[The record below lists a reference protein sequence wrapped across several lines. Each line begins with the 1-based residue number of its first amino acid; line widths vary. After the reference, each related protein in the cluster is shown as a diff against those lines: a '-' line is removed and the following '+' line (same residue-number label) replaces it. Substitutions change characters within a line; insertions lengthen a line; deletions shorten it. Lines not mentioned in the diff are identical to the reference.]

1 MMNHTV
7 SIQDTG
13 FVTHDV
19 LQIKTDRPANFEF
32 TPGQATE
39 VAVLKDGYSNKKRP
53 FTFTSLPSDGFLQ
66 FTIKIYPD
74 HNGVTDK
81 IQTLEKGDQLEIS
94 DAWGAISYKGPGTFI
109 AGGAGVTP
117 FISIFKDLA
126 DRNQLEEN
134 KLLFANKRERDIIL
148 DSKFNQWLGADFVNI
163 LSEEHNPKHAHG
175 RMDKEFLQK
184 NLKDKDKYVYICG
197 PVPMINSVK
206 EDLLE
211 IGVEKDKIITED
223 L

>member
-1 MMNHTV
+1 MNHTV

-81 IQTLEKGDQLEIS
+81 IQTLEQGDQLEIS

-126 DRNQLEEN
+126 DRNQLDEN

-211 IGVEKDKIITED
+211 IGVEKEQIITED

>member
-1 MMNHTV
+1 MNHTV

-39 VAVLKDGYSNKKRP
+39 VAVLTEGYSNPKRP

-81 IQTLEKGDQLEIS
+81 IQTLEQGDQLEIS

-126 DRNQLEEN
+126 DRNQLDEN

-175 RMDKEFLQK
+175 RMDKEFLKK

>member
-1 MMNHTV
+1 MNHTV

-81 IQTLEKGDQLEIS
+81 IQTLEQGDQLEIS

-126 DRNQLEEN
+126 DRNQLDEN

-175 RMDKEFLQK
+175 RMDKEFLKK

-211 IGVEKDKIITED
+211 IGVEKEQIITED

>member
-1 MMNHTV
+1 MNHTV

-81 IQTLEKGDQLEIS
+81 IQTLEQGDQLEIS

-126 DRNQLEEN
+126 DRNQLDEN

-175 RMDKEFLQK
+175 RIDKEFLKK

-211 IGVEKDKIITED
+211 IGVEKEQIITED

>member
-1 MMNHTV
+1 MNHTV

-81 IQTLEKGDQLEIS
+81 IQTLEQGDQLEIS

-126 DRNQLEEN
+126 DRNQLDEN

-163 LSEEHNPKHAHG
+163 LSEEHNPKHSHG
-175 RMDKEFLQK
+175 RMDKEFLKK

-211 IGVEKDKIITED
+211 IGVEKEQIITED

>member
-1 MMNHTV
+1 MNHTV

>member
-1 MMNHTV
+1 MNHTV

-81 IQTLEKGDQLEIS
+81 IQTLEQGDQLEIS

-126 DRNQLEEN
+126 DRNQLDEN

-163 LSEEHNPKHAHG
+163 LSEEHNPKHSHG

>member
-1 MMNHTV
+1 MNHTV

-81 IQTLEKGDQLEIS
+81 IQTLEQGDQLEIS
-94 DAWGAISYKGPGTFI
+94 DAWGAISHKGPGTFI

-126 DRNQLEEN
+126 DRNQLDEN

-175 RMDKEFLQK
+175 RMDKEFLKK

-211 IGVEKDKIITED
+211 IGVEKEQIITED

>member
-1 MMNHTV
+1 MEYTV
-7 SIQDTG
+7 NIQETG
-13 FVTHDV
+13 FITHDV
-19 LQIKTDRPANFEF
+19 LQIKTDRPANFDF

-39 VAVLKDGYSNKKRP
+39 VALNKEGYKSKKRP

-66 FTIKIYPD
+66 FTIKIYPE

-81 IQTLEKGDQLEIS
+81 LQTLEAGDELIIS

-109 AGGAGVTP
+109 AGGAGITP

-126 DRNQLEEN
+126 AQNQLEEN
-134 KLLFANKRERDIIL
+134 RLLFANKRERDIVL
-148 DSKFNQWLGADFVNI
+148 DSQFNQWLGADFINI
-163 LSEEHNPKHAHG
+163 LSEEQNPKHAHG
-175 RMDKEFLQK
+175 RIDQSFIKENAGDLDKNF
-184 NLKDKDKYVYICG
+184 YVCG

-206 EDLLE
+206 EDLQAL
-211 IGVEKDKIITED
+211 GVTNKQIITED

>member
-81 IQTLEKGDQLEIS
+81 IQTLEQGDQLEIS

-126 DRNQLEEN
+126 DRNQLDEN

-163 LSEEHNPKHAHG
+163 LSEEHNPKHA
-175 RMDKEFLQK
+175 F
-184 NLKDKDKYVYICG
+184 
-197 PVPMINSVK
+197 
-206 EDLLE
+206 
-211 IGVEKDKIITED
+211 IGMVAVNEYR
-223 L
+223 LASPYRASRY

>member
-81 IQTLEKGDQLEIS
+81 IQTLEQGDQLEIS

-126 DRNQLEEN
+126 DRNQLDEN

-175 RMDKEFLQK
+175 RIDKEFLKK

-211 IGVEKDKIITED
+211 IGVEKEQIITED

>member
-1 MMNHTV
+1 MNHTV

-81 IQTLEKGDQLEIS
+81 IQTLEQGDQLEIS

-126 DRNQLEEN
+126 DRNQLDEN

-175 RMDKEFLQK
+175 RMDKEFLKK

>member
-1 MMNHTV
+1 MNHTV

-81 IQTLEKGDQLEIS
+81 IQTLEQGDQLEIS

-126 DRNQLEEN
+126 DRNQLDEN